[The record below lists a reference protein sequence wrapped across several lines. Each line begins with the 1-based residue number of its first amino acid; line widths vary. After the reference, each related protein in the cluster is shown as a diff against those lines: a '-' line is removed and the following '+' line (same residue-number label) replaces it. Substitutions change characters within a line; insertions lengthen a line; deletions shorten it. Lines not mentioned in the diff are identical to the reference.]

1 MAKFSHINAK
11 KCIYFTNKISE
22 RSDSMFVYNLKVNGN
37 VIFRSIIIFIIVI
50 SLIIFSISVYNFYY
64 KSKFVINDSIPLNS
78 IAEIEAHEYTNIL
91 KQVYENIDTYIG
103 QSINF
108 TGYVYKVYDFKDSEF
123 VLARDM
129 LINSDSQSV
138 VVGFLCTYDKAKD
151 LKEGTW
157 INVTGKIIKGY
168 YHNEIPV
175 IDINKIEET
184 VKPEEEYVYPPDGT
198 YIPTSVIL

>member
-1 MAKFSHINAK
+1 MLTDNIPSN
-11 KCIYFTNKISE
+11 
-22 RSDSMFVYNLKVNGN
+22 
-37 VIFRSIIIFIIVI
+37 
-50 SLIIFSISVYNFYY
+50 SVANITSSNF
-64 KSKFVINDSIPLNS
+64 
-78 IAEIEAHEYTNIL
+78 TNIL
-91 KQVYENIDTYIG
+91 KQIHDDIDTYVG

-108 TGYVYKVYDFKDSEF
+108 TGYVYKLKDFSDTEF

-138 VVGFLCTYDKAKD
+138 VVGFLCNYEDAKN

-157 INVTGKIIKGY
+157 INITGQIIKGY
-168 YHNEIPV
+168 YHDEIPV

-184 VKPEEEYVYPPDGT
+184 SKPEEEYVYPPDST

>member
-1 MAKFSHINAK
+1 MHTFLI
-11 KCIYFTNKISE
+11 TNLE
-22 RSDSMFVYNLKVNGN
+22 RSDFMFVYNFKVNGN
-37 VIFRSIIIFIIVI
+37 FIFRTIIICIVI
-50 SLIIFSISVYNFYY
+50 ISMIIMCLSIYNFYY
-64 KSKFVINDSIPLNS
+64 KSKFILKDNLPSNS
-78 IAEIEAHEYTNIL
+78 VANIEANEYTNIL
-91 KQVYENIDTYIG
+91 KQVYEDLDTYIG

-108 TGYVYKVYDFKDSEF
+108 TGYVYKLYDLKDSEF

-129 LINSDSQSV
+129 LINSDSQTV
-138 VVGFLCTYDKAKD
+138 VVGFLCTYDKAKE

-157 INVTGKIIKGY
+157 VNVTGEIIKGY

-184 VKPEEEYVYPPDGT
+184 QKPDEEYVYPPDDT

>member
-1 MAKFSHINAK
+1 
-11 KCIYFTNKISE
+11 
-22 RSDSMFVYNLKVNGN
+22 MFVYNLKING
-37 VIFRSIIIFIIVI
+37 IKTFRIIIISII
-50 SLIIFSISVYNFYY
+50 LIALLVLSISIYNFYY
-64 KSKFVINDSIPLNS
+64 KNKFILTDSIPSDLVANINS
-78 IAEIEAHEYTNIL
+78 NNYTNIL
-91 KQVYENIDTYIG
+91 KQVYDDLDTYIG

-108 TGYVYKVYDFKDSEF
+108 TGYVYKINDFDDTEF

-138 VVGFLCTYDKAKD
+138 VVGFLCNYEYAKN

-157 INVTGKIIKGY
+157 INVTGEIIKGY
-168 YHNEIPV
+168 YHDEIPV

-184 VKPEEEYVYPPDGT
+184 SKPEEEYVYPPSNS

>member
-1 MAKFSHINAK
+1 
-11 KCIYFTNKISE
+11 
-22 RSDSMFVYNLKVNGN
+22 MFVYNLKINGTKT
-37 VIFRSIIIFIIVI
+37 FRIIVI
-50 SLIIFSISVYNFYY
+50 SIILIALLVLSISIYNFYY
-64 KSKFVINDSIPLNS
+64 KSNFLLTDNIPSNS
-78 IAEIEAHEYTNIL
+78 VANITSSNFTNIL
-91 KQVYENIDTYIG
+91 KQIHDDIDTYVG

-108 TGYVYKVYDFKDSEF
+108 TGYVYKLRDFSDTEF

-138 VVGFLCTYDKAKD
+138 VVGFLCNYEDAKN

-157 INVTGKIIKGY
+157 INVTGQIIKGY
-168 YHNEIPV
+168 YHDDIPV

-184 VKPEEEYVYPPDGT
+184 SKPEEEYVYPPDST

>member
-1 MAKFSHINAK
+1 
-11 KCIYFTNKISE
+11 
-22 RSDSMFVYNLKVNGN
+22 MFVYNLKVNEN
-37 VIFRSIIIFIIVI
+37 VIFRTIVISIIIVA
-50 SLIIFSISVYNFYY
+50 LIILSVSIYNFYSN
-64 KSKFVINDSIPLNS
+64 SKFVLNDNLPSNS
-78 IAEIEAHEYTNIL
+78 TANIEANEYTNIL
-91 KQVYENIDTYIG
+91 KQVYENVDTYVG

-108 TGYVYKVYDFKDSEF
+108 TGYVYRLYDFNETQF

-138 VVGFLCTYDKAKD
+138 VVGFLCSYDKAKN

-157 INVTGKIIKGY
+157 VNVTGEIIKGY

-175 IDINKIEET
+175 IEINKIEET
-184 VKPEEEYVYPPDGT
+184 TKPEEEYVYPPENT